1 VQFGW
6 RAIWVGANLTSVHSP
21 VASRSDAS
29 YPDVAR
35 RMHTEGDVVEIVAD
49 KSGSVS
55 DVKSP
60 DSQEV
65 FLNQ

>member
-1 VQFGW
+1 
-6 RAIWVGANLTSVHSP
+6 
-21 VASRSDAS
+21 
-29 YPDVAR
+29 
-35 RMHTEGDVVEIVAD
+35 MHTEGDVVDIVVD